1 MRKLASSLLI
11 AAGFVCAQ
19 TQDPA
24 TRVLELGKR
33 PVFRVDV
40 VEKVTLAIN
49 YRHRSG
55 STTIDFQGTPLMP
68 RAQGEAKVESK
79 RGYIEIEVEFKNM
92 EPAITFGAE
101 YLTFVMWAVTPEGR
115 AANLGE
121 ILVKR
126 GRSKLNVTTELQ
138 MFGLIVTAEPY
149 FAVRQPSDLVVMEN
163 EVRKETRGKIEV
175 ISAKYELLK
184 RGQYEPLA
192 NPLSLTVHPEVPL
205 EL

>member
-11 AAGFVCAQ
+11 AAGVVCAQ
-19 TQDPA
+19 TQDPGA
-24 TRVLELGKR
+24 RVLELEER

-101 YLTFVMWAVTPEGR
+101 YLTFVMWAVTPQGR

-121 ILVKR
+121 ILIKR

-138 MFGLIVTAEPY
+138 MFGLIVTARCR
-149 FAVRQPSDLVVMEN
+149 ALA
-163 EVRKETRGKIEV
+163 
-175 ISAKYELLK
+175 AKSGSS
-184 RGQYEPLA
+184 R
-192 NPLSLTVHPEVPL
+192 
-205 EL
+205 